1 MKDIWIFLLPAAA
14 LLLSAA
20 AVWMFRFE
28 PQAEQP
34 HEGERGFLWRSST
47 KKVYWIFMAVCNVGL
62 GISLALHSVA
72 PIPALKALCVTT
84 LLWPCAWTDLR
95 TMRIPNKILLIGVGY
110 RAILL
115 IAELFTAQP
124 GLQGVLVSEL
134 IAAVALFVAAFLC
147 RIMVHNSVGGGDI
160 KMMAVMGLFLGLNGI
175 WNALMLSFIIMFV
188 VALSLLLL
196 KKKKKNDALPF
207 APAVLAGTV
216 ITVFF
221 AAI

>member
-14 LLLSAA
+14 LLLSAT

-28 PQAEQP
+28 PQTDDKKSSL
-34 HEGERGFLWRSST
+34 LWRSST
-47 KKVYWIFMAVCNVGL
+47 KKIYWVFMTVCNVGL
-62 GISLALHSVA
+62 GISLALHGVA
-72 PIPALKALCVTT
+72 PIPALKALCITT

-115 IAELFTAQP
+115 IAELFTIQP
-124 GLQGVLVSEL
+124 GLQGTLVSEL
-134 IAAVALFVAAFLC
+134 IAAVALFMAAFLC
-147 RIMVHNSVGGGDI
+147 RILVHNSVGGGDI

-188 VALSLLLL
+188 AALSLLVL